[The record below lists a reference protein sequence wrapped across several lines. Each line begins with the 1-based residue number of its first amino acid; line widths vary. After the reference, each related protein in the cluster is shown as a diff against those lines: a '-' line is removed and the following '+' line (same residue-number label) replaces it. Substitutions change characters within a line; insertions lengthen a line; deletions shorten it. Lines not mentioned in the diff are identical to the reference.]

1 MALAIA
7 TNTCSTVEER
17 RFQRRV
23 KRPKTNRLQPLWTF
37 SAPGIRHPKNLGSYA
52 QPLTLDLHM
61 PIYDVGT
68 LNAES
73 DDMER
78 NVRQTPWLFL
88 FFFSMACCPLIHASS
103 CPARQPKTPD
113 ALAQIEHAWAS
124 ALEQRDTAALG
135 CILGDEFQA
144 TLSKA
149 ANHRPV
155 HHELQDLS
163 THVYGDFGYIRGLA
177 TAVDAQGKIVA
188 RVRFTDIYVYRD
200 RRWQAVAAHESM
212 LPATN

>member
-1 MALAIA
+1 MMGG
-7 TNTCSTVEER
+7 
-17 RFQRRV
+17 
-23 KRPKTNRLQPLWTF
+23 TF
-37 SAPGIRHPKNLGSYA
+37 NAEPDDMGWN
-52 QPLTLDLHM
+52 
-61 PIYDVGT
+61 DVGC
-68 LNAES
+68 
-73 DDMER
+73 
-78 NVRQTPWLFL
+78 NVRPTLWLCFL
-88 FFFSMACCPLIHASS
+88 LCFSLACCPLTHAAS
-103 CPARQPKTPD
+103 CQAGQPKTPD

-135 CILGDEFQA
+135 CLLSEEFQDADPEGAIFDRAA

-163 THVYGDFGYIRGLA
+163 AHVYGDFGYIRGLA
-177 TAVDAQGKIVA
+177 TAADAQGKIVA

-200 RRWQAVAAHESM
+200 QRWQAVAAHEST